1 MLRFYAGVLLTLLL
15 AQAAQAQ
22 APPDR
27 IRFGFF
33 PPLDSDIVYRIDYR
47 SEEKLN
53 GTPRVVDWS
62 HEVQMRLSSKE
73 TGGIHNGTFS
83 LRAVTAQKQA
93 GSDINYVIAR
103 ALEGETFAVQL
114 QSGVP
119 IKVDWPTIKARL
131 RKRLPEVTD
140 ARTARLIVQ
149 AFPVFEPDGVS
160 AVLRPFWAT
169 AIGYLRAFNRDG
181 SSAVFENMD
190 VPSWFQ
196 IPGSTLT
203 TRGGNEEGTKDLLMI
218 WTLKSD
224 PKMASKKLEPELR
237 KLAETTVS
245 PADRPHV
252 QAMLARLLTG
262 EVEAVEAGTATF
274 DQTPGLMRNFQLFTK
289 LAVGEFHRDT
299 KLVIKRVTPD

>member
-1 MLRFYAGVLLTLLL
+1 MLRVCAGVLLALLV
-15 AQAAQAQ
+15 AQTALAQ

-33 PPLDSDIVYRIDYR
+33 PPLNTDIVYRIDYHG
-47 SEEKLN
+47 EEKLD

-62 HEVQMRLSSKE
+62 HEVLLRISSKE
-73 TGGIHNGTFS
+73 ADGIHNGTFS
-83 LRAVTAQKQA
+83 LRAVTAQKRPE
-93 GSDINYVIAR
+93 SDVYNIIAR
-103 ALEGETFAVQL
+103 ALEGETFTVQL

-119 IKVDWPTIKARL
+119 VKVGWPAIKERL

-140 ARTARLIVQ
+140 ARMAQMIVQ

-160 AVLRPFWAT
+160 AVLRPFWVT

-181 SSAVFENMD
+181 SSAVFENLD

-203 TRGGNEEGTKDLLMI
+203 IRGGNEEGTKDLLMI

-224 PKMASKKLEPELR
+224 AKTASQKLGPELR
-237 KLAETTVS
+237 KLAETVAS
-245 PADRPHV
+245 PADRPRV
-252 QAMLARLLTG
+252 QAMLDKLLAG
-262 EVEAVEAGTATF
+262 EVEAIEGGSATF
-274 DQTPGLMRNFQLFTK
+274 DPTPGLMRHFQLFTR
-289 LAVGEFHRDT
+289 LSVGEFRRET